1 MIVAVSLSLI
11 ILSHSMRSSQRKSPE
26 GVSFVRIDHPLSP
39 AEKYLSHNSLES
51 DEMANLYSGNV
62 TLDDSGRALV
72 ILPSWFQALNKDFRY
87 QLTCVGGYSPVYIAK
102 EITEQSF

>member
-1 MIVAVSLSLI
+1 
-11 ILSHSMRSSQRKSPE
+11 
-26 GVSFVRIDHPLSP
+26 
-39 AEKYLSHNSLES
+39 
-51 DEMANLYSGNV
+51 MANLYSGNV

-102 EITEQSF
+102 EIQNNRFEIAGGKSGMKVSWQVTGILQDAFARAHPLQVEQEKPQTSAVII